1 MKYFE
6 DFHPGDVLGFG
17 DKIVTEDEIIAFATE
32 YDPQSF
38 HINPAAATESI
49 FGGLVASGWHTI
61 SMSCRMF
68 VDHVLLK
75 ATSLGGHGVDE
86 WRWLLPVRAGD
97 RLSVRA
103 TVLETRASRTKL
115 DRGTVRMRMEVL
127 NQKDEAVAHYT
138 VMAMFGTRPKG
149 AGSAI

>member
-6 DFHPGDVLGFG
+6 DFRPGDVLEFG
-17 DKIVTEDEIIAFATE
+17 HKIVTQDEIIAFATE
-32 YDPQSF
+32 YDPQAF
-38 HINPAAATESI
+38 QIDPVAATYSI

-68 VDHVLLK
+68 VDNVLLK

-86 WRWLLPVRAGD
+86 LRWLLPVRAGD
-97 RLSVRA
+97 TLRVRA
-103 TVLETRASRTKL
+103 TVLDARASRTKL
-115 DRGTVRMRMEVL
+115 DRGTVRMRLEIL
-127 NQKDEAVAHYT
+127 NQKAEAVAHYT
-138 VMAMFGTRPKG
+138 VMAMFGTRSRR